1 MKAIIA
7 KDNQFNTIGFQVV
20 TDAESNNVIFTW
32 GITPNMAF
40 NFVKEISV
48 DEKEI
53 FSLVV
58 LQTKIQDLE
67 RFHMRFFDICIKN
80 QCLKK
85 EKNGKGS
92 VPVNFEEIDKEIE
105 QMKRDIALKIQSFA

>member
-32 GITPNMAF
+32 GVTPNVAF
-40 NFVKEISV
+40 NFVKEIKV

-53 FSLVV
+53 ISLVV
-58 LQTKIQDLE
+58 KQTKLQGLE
-67 RFHMRFFDICIKN
+67 VFHMRFFDVCIKN

-85 EKNGKGS
+85 AKDGKGS
-92 VPVNFEEIDKEIE
+92 MPVNFEEIDNEIS
-105 QMKRDIALKIQSFA
+105 QLKREIATKIQNFA

>member
-7 KDNQFNTIGFQVV
+7 KDNQFNTIGFQVK
-20 TDAESNNVIFTW
+20 TNAESNNVIFTW

-58 LQTKIQDLE
+58 LQTKLQDLE
-67 RFHMRFFDICIKN
+67 RFHIRFFDIAIKN

-85 EKNGKGS
+85 EKGGKGT
-92 VPVNFEEIDKEIE
+92 VAVNFEEIDNEVS
-105 QMKRDIALKIQSFA
+105 QLKRQIAMKIQSFA

>member
-7 KDNQFNTIGFQVV
+7 KDNQFNTIGFQVR
-20 TDAESNNVIFTW
+20 TNAESNNVIFTW

-67 RFHMRFFDICIKN
+67 RFHIRFFDICIKN

-85 EKNGKGS
+85 EKGGKGT
-92 VPVNFEEIDKEIE
+92 VAVNFEEIDNEVS
-105 QMKRDIALKIQSFA
+105 QLKRQIAMKIQSFA

>member
-32 GITPNMAF
+32 GVTPNVAF
-40 NFVKEISV
+40 NFVKEIKV

-53 FSLVV
+53 ISLVV
-58 LQTKIQDLE
+58 KQTKLQGLE
-67 RFHMRFFDICIKN
+67 TFHMRFFDVCIKN

-85 EKNGKGS
+85 AKDGKGS
-92 VPVNFEEIDKEIE
+92 MPVNFEEIDNEIS
-105 QMKRDIALKIQSFA
+105 QLKREIATKIQTFA

>member
-7 KDNQFNTIGFQVV
+7 KDNQFNTIGFQVI
-20 TDAESNNVIFTW
+20 TNAESNNVIFTW

-67 RFHMRFFDICIKN
+67 RFHIRFFDICIKN

-85 EKNGKGS
+85 EKGGKGT
-92 VPVNFEEIDKEIE
+92 VAVNFEEIDNEVS
-105 QMKRDIALKIQSFA
+105 QLKRQIAMKIQSFA

>member
-32 GITPNMAF
+32 GITPNVAF
-40 NFVKEISV
+40 NFVKEIKV
-48 DEKEI
+48 DDKEI
-53 FSLVV
+53 ISLVV
-58 LQTKIQDLE
+58 MKTRLQDLE
-67 RFHMRFFDICIKN
+67 RFDSRFFDICIKN

-85 EKNGKGS
+85 AKDGKGS
-92 VPVNFEEIDKEIE
+92 VAVNFKEIDDEIA
-105 QMKRDIALKIQSFA
+105 QLKREIATKIQTFA

>member
-32 GITPNMAF
+32 GITPNVAF
-40 NFVKEISV
+40 NFVKEIKV

-53 FSLVV
+53 ISLVV
-58 LQTKIQDLE
+58 KQTKLQDLE
-67 RFHMRFFDICIKN
+67 RFHMRFFDVCIKN

-85 EKNGKGS
+85 SKDGKGS
-92 VPVNFEEIDKEIE
+92 IPVNFSDIDDEISQLKREIA
-105 QMKRDIALKIQSFA
+105 IKIQTFA